1 MSDEVYWDC
10 IEYELG
16 ADMKGETILS
26 GSCAYG
32 LIMQVT
38 PCKFILRHKAYDP
51 LGILFALKGS

>member
-1 MSDEVYWDC
+1 ME
-10 IEYELG
+10 ITLT
-16 ADMKGETILS
+16 KGETVLS

-38 PCKFILRHKAYDP
+38 PCRFILRHKAYDP